1 MAENWPVG
9 CCRGKEKAE
18 NRANE
23 KENRPIGCCRGKEE
37 AKNRA
42 KEKAE
47 KSS

>member
-18 NRANE
+18 NRAKE
-23 KENRPIGCCRGKEE
+23 KENRPVGCCRGKEE